1 MVTIG
6 EDLPSLFLV
15 LYVQVVLEKTQDALS
30 WIAIATLLS
39 SRAEEL
45 PSSFSSSFCC
55 CWC

>member
-1 MVTIG
+1 VVTIG